1 LRWLVAVVG
10 DRDVES
16 APGFHVSTSIC
27 FFNLPTGAGISHRYL
42 VGSKGLSFLTVDAAI
57 VTSMPRFLLFLLR
70 DTKRL
75 DLESHSGTDFAVLLR

>member
-1 LRWLVAVVG
+1 MQKAR
-10 DRDVES
+10 R
-16 APGFHVSTSIC
+16 GFHLPTPIC

-75 DLESHSGTDFAVLLR
+75 DLDLIAAPISRCFCIKAFFT